1 MPDLFLYSTN
11 TFLKHLIC
19 QRYRGDVH
27 YVWCSVDFDSTTV
40 SAYASGSLLPASSN
54 PANIYRS
61 LKADV
66 VRGDMHSDKIK
77 NQKASLVKLAVQW
90 EANGEIDRQQ
100 KADII
105 WMVRNVDISHWRPL
119 IYVIHRPSV
128 QSRLQLVPMKN
139 RAGLADE
146 FIVSDLHRSEFDLI
160 EI

>member
-19 QRYRGDVH
+19 QRYRNDVH
-27 YVWCSVDFDSTTV
+27 YVWCSQDFDSTTV
-40 SAYASGSLLPASSN
+40 SSYLSGSLLPASSN
-54 PANIYRS
+54 PASIYRS

-66 VRGDMHSDKIK
+66 AGGDMHSDKIK
-77 NQKASLVKLAVQW
+77 SQKASFAKLAVQW
-90 EANGEIDRQQ
+90 ETSGEIDRQQ

-105 WMVRNVDISHWRPL
+105 WMVKNVDLSYWRPL

-139 RAGLADE
+139 RAGLAEE
-146 FIVSDLHRSEFDLI
+146 FIIPDLQRSEFDLI